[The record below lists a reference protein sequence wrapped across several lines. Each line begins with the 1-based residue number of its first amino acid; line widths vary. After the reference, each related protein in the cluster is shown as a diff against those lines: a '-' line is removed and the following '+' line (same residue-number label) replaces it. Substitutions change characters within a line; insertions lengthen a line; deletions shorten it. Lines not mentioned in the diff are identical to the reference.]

1 MIYETSQMIRQGL
14 TRNARLEA
22 FTFERL
28 KYSGEPRHDGSWA
41 SLSVG
46 ILYPEIDKVQPH

>member
-46 ILYPEIDKVQPH
+46 ILYPEIDKVQPR